1 MCRCKY
7 LHLFMLAVDG
17 QFAGRGIGQE
27 LIRRCIENG
36 YRKGYQKALTEATGK
51 ISQHIFRK
59 NGFVQRFCVPYRSFM
74 YEGRL
79 VFASIQGHEGAM
91 LMDRSINPVPQSAQG
106 LRRTSDSPEACF
118 WPTSGLPTIRH
129 VSVNTRAK
137 SLSEFATTSSSAGS
151 ALPKI
156 ALKQKPRF
164 PDYQRDRM
172 VTSAAANR
180 LRSERVTAN
189 PKSTSIAAIPYKRA
203 LGDICPEVWEISVPR
218 ETPMCLRSW
227 RGVSPVGKLN
237 HLDENDGPPHDC
249 KKKPRARRQVCRK
262 CIRPVMEISSP
273 GHDELRACLSL

>member
-1 MCRCKY
+1 MKERC
-7 LHLFMLAVDG
+7 LWTDHL
-17 QFAGRGIGQE
+17 
-27 LIRRCIENG
+27 
-36 YRKGYQKALTEATGK
+36 
-51 ISQHIFRK
+51 
-59 NGFVQRFCVPYRSFM
+59 
-74 YEGRL
+74 
-79 VFASIQGHEGAM
+79 
-91 LMDRSINPVPQSAQG
+91 NPVPQSAQG

-129 VSVNTRAK
+129 VSVSTRAK

-156 ALKQKPRF
+156 ALKQKPWL

-189 PKSTSIAAIPYKRA
+189 PKLTSIAAIPYKRA
-203 LGDICPEVWEISVPR
+203 LGDICPEVWEISVPL

-237 HLDENDGPPHDC
+237 HLDEKSACRTVEPQAY
-249 KKKPRARRQVCRK
+249 AR
-262 CIRPVMEISSP
+262 EIYLRDFYLAICSSILP
-273 GHDELRACLSL
+273 